1 MLESWKEFES
11 ENGDGTKVQKVQ
23 DKMPRVVK
31 KWRNT
36 DDGVEEYFDMLF
48 ADDETQSN
56 PASLKFLQMA
66 HAWKTQQNDTTEEA
80 K

>member
-1 MLESWKEFES
+1 MESWKEFET
-11 ENGDGTKVQKVQ
+11 EFGDESTVKKVQ

-36 DDGVEEYFDMLF
+36 EEGVEEYFDMLF
-48 ADDETQSN
+48 ADDEQQSN

-66 HAWKTQQNDTTEEA
+66 HAWKTQQKDETKDE
-80 K
+80 

>member
-1 MLESWKEFES
+1 MESWKEFES
-11 ENGDGTKVQKVQ
+11 ENGDATTVQKVQ
-23 DKMPRVVK
+23 EKMPRVFK

-36 DDGVEEYFDMLF
+36 EDGVEEYFDMLF

-66 HAWKTQQNDTTEEA
+66 HAWKSQKKESTEETE
-80 K
+80 